1 MRLFSFFRQF
11 LRFHA
16 RLLKNFWIQAGYRD
30 NGVNISPTVMIV
42 KDTLG
47 EISFGPQVQV
57 GHGTFITADTNNRE
71 KSFLTVGEG
80 TVINEYNNIR
90 ASGTVISIGKYCQ
103 ISQFCSLI
111 GTNHSI
117 DTSELMLLAAWDTQ
131 KHSIHIDDD
140 VWIGAN
146 SVVLPGVKI
155 GRGAVIGAGS
165 VVSRDVPEYAV
176 YGGVPAK
183 LIRFRNLSPDKADSG
198 RR

>member
-1 MRLFSFFRQF
+1 MRLFSFFRQ
-11 LRFHA
+11 LARFHA
-16 RLLKNFWIQAGYRD
+16 KRLKNFWIQAEYTRK
-30 NGVNISPTVMIV
+30 GVNICPTVLIV
-42 KDTLG
+42 KDRLG
-47 EISFGPQVQV
+47 EISFGPRVQV
-57 GHGTFITADTNNRE
+57 GHGTFIAADTGNRE

-117 DTSELMLLAAWDTQ
+117 DTNELMIFAAWDNQ
-131 KHSIHIDDD
+131 KHSIYIDDD

-146 SVVLPGVKI
+146 SIVLPGVKI
-155 GRGAVIGAGS
+155 GKGAVIAAGS
-165 VVSRDVPEYAV
+165 VVSKDVPEYAV

-183 LIRFRNLSPDKADSG
+183 LIRFRNIPPSN
-198 RR
+198 